1 MPVGTGTAM
10 TCGGGSEVVGVLCS
24 LAALGYRGIA
34 TAVGVVR
41 EQPA

>member
-10 TCGGGSEVVGVLCS
+10 TCGGGSEVAGVLCG
-24 LAALGYRGIA
+24 LAALGYHSIA
-34 TAVGVVR
+34 AAVGVVR